1 MRALADRLLRRLA
14 FRLGVLIQHMDL
26 AIADATLPQ
35 FANRPA
41 NLHIERPRTLVHP
54 ERISLGD
61 DVWLGPGTL
70 LMAITRYP
78 SLSMQ
83 PPGGARSVQ
92 EFQPRIVIGHRVTST
107 AGLQIAALN
116 EIIIEDE
123 VMFASNINLTDGLHG
138 YQTAD
143 EPYKYQPMFKIAP
156 IHIQRGCWIGQNVV
170 IQPGVTIGQQTIVG
184 ANSVVNR
191 SLPARCIA
199 VGSPARVIKRW
210 DAGRQ
215 AWVSVDGT
223 EDQDVQAPAMD

>member
-1 MRALADRLLRRLA
+1 MRAVADRLLRRLA
-14 FRLGVLIQHMDL
+14 FRLGVLIQQMDL

-41 NLHIERPRTLVHP
+41 NLHIERPRTIVHP
-54 ERISLGD
+54 ECMTLGD
-61 DVWLGPGTL
+61 DIWLGPGTL
-70 LMAITRYP
+70 LMALTRYP
-78 SLSMQ
+78 SVSMQ

-92 EFQPRIVIGHRVTST
+92 EFRPRIVIGHRVTST
-107 AGLQIAALN
+107 AGLQIAALS
-116 EIIIEDE
+116 EVIVEDD

-143 EPYKYQPMFKIAP
+143 EPYKYQPMFRIAP
-156 IHIQRGCWIGQNVV
+156 IVIGRGSWIGQNVV

-199 VGSPARVIKRW
+199 VGAPARVIKRW
-210 DAGRQ
+210 DAGRR
-215 AWVSVDGT
+215 AWIPAD
-223 EDQDVQAPAMD
+223 EAADQDVQTAAMD